1 MLCQIQLNENV
12 PYVLYMCEINYT
24 EKYEHGKNSSS
35 VCFYYEVT
43 FSTYYH

>member
-24 EKYEHGKNSSS
+24 ENMNMEKI
-35 VCFYYEVT
+35 VVLFV
-43 FSTYYH
+43 STVK